1 MKEYD
6 WNNKL
11 EYLRNTR
18 DLYYNDDYLCF
29 LVNSV
34 WKISKPVHIIDY
46 GCGYG
51 YLGLKLL
58 PLLPIGSKYTGIDK
72 GEHLINEAKK
82 LFQELPYESGFIEAD
97 ASEIKLESKY
107 DVAVC
112 HAFLLHMNDPKT
124 MLQKMIDLVV
134 DGGNIIC
141 FEPHWISNMSSYN
154 LNQLDQSEMIQIGVL
169 QKLFENDE
177 KRNGKDGNIGIKLP
191 VYLSDLGVENIE
203 CRVSDKVNFLNAN
216 VNQAD
221 KKQLYHSLREE
232 GVGNIPAEKE
242 EFIKRLIN
250 RGLTFNEAMTQY
262 EAELRFSK
270 KFNMDS
276 SLVYAPSMKITFG
289 VVKKR

>member
-1 MKEYD
+1 
-6 WNNKL
+6 
-11 EYLRNTR
+11 
-18 DLYYNDDYLCF
+18 
-29 LVNSV
+29 
-34 WKISKPVHIIDY
+34 
-46 GCGYG
+46 
-51 YLGLKLL
+51 
-58 PLLPIGSKYTGIDK
+58 
-72 GEHLINEAKK
+72 
-82 LFQELPYESGFIEAD
+82 
-97 ASEIKLESKY
+97 
-107 DVAVC
+107 
-112 HAFLLHMNDPKT
+112 MNDPKT

-154 LNQLDQSEMIQIGVL
+154 LNQLDQSQMIQIGVL

-177 KRNGKDGNIGIKLP
+177 KRNGKDGNIGIKLL